1 LVCKNSET
9 FITSDLTVIVKS
21 SLSCISQQV
30 LPLTGSKHL
39 DSFGV
44 SKNGYDIQK
53 QHNKQVRD
61 WFQRH
66 HNEVVVVQYK
76 QRGRN
81 WRWLTS
87 DEDADVDRNETKH
100 LRDSY

>member
-1 LVCKNSET
+1 M
-9 FITSDLTVIVKS
+9 
-21 SLSCISQQV
+21 ISMR
-30 LPLTGSKHL
+30 KWI
-39 DSFGV
+39 FGV

-66 HNEVVVVQYK
+66 HNLVVVQHK

-81 WRWLTS
+81 WLWLTS
-87 DEDADVDRNETKH
+87 DEDADGNETKH
-100 LRDSY
+100 GGLRVCYNGDVIFLWEKWKIDPL

>member
-1 LVCKNSET
+1 MKL
-9 FITSDLTVIVKS
+9 
-21 SLSCISQQV
+21 
-30 LPLTGSKHL
+30 
-39 DSFGV
+39 
-44 SKNGYDIQK
+44 NGYDLQK

-66 HNEVVVVQYK
+66 HYEVVVQSK

-87 DEDADVDRNETKH
+87 DEDADVDVNEMKH

>member
-1 LVCKNSET
+1 MIYRV
-9 FITSDLTVIVKS
+9 
-21 SLSCISQQV
+21 
-30 LPLTGSKHL
+30 
-39 DSFGV
+39 
-44 SKNGYDIQK
+44 KNGYDIQK

-66 HNEVVVVQYK
+66 HYEVVAVQHK

-87 DEDADVDRNETKH
+87 DEDADVDGNETKH
-100 LRDSY
+100 VRVSY